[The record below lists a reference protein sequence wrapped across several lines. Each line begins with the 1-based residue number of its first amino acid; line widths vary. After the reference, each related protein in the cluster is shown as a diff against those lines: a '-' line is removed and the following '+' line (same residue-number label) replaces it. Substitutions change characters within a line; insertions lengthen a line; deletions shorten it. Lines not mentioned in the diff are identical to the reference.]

1 MAKKLYRSQHQKV
14 IGGVC
19 GGIAEYFELDPV
31 LVRILLVVSV
41 FAFGTGF
48 LAYLIAM
55 IIIPKRPLMYQEA
68 QAMNTEFEQ
77 SQESEN
83 YQEFGQQ
90 NEEIDSGKTKKF
102 FAYTLIVIGSII
114 LLEDIIDI
122 LNFEYLIPSLLIIAG
137 VFLLFN
143 GKNKDERN

>member
-48 LAYLIAM
+48 LAYIIAM
-55 IIIPKRPLMYQEA
+55 IIIPKQEYVYQEA
-68 QAMNTEFEQ
+68 QNLNNEYAA
-77 SQESEN
+77 SQNADYSEN
-83 YQEFGQQ
+83 YQQEKT
-90 NEEIDSGKTKKF
+90 EYPSKTKKF
-102 FAYTLIVIGSII
+102 FALALITIGGLII
-114 LLEDIIDI
+114 LDDLISVLDFKYLFPSMLI
-122 LNFEYLIPSLLIIAG
+122 LGGL
-137 VFLLFN
+137 FLLYN
-143 GKNKDERN
+143 GRNNEGK